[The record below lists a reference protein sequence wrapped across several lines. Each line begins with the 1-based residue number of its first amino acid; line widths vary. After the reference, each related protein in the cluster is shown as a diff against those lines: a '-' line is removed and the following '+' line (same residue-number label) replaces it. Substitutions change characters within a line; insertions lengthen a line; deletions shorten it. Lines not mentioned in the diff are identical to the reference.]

1 MFQELGPFKV
11 VKCIHLL
18 GNNVGFAAD
27 CAGKEFRRLEDGWA
41 NFPETERAENG
52 ATRLFDAIPQFSF
65 RRQQVPCAFDR
76 LELAARLFFCRSEE
90 HTSELQSRRDLVC
103 RLLLEKK
110 NKSRL

>member
-41 NFPETERAENG
+41 NFPETERASKEV
-52 ATRLFDAIPQFSF
+52 LSLPMYPEL
-65 RRQQVPCAFDR
+65 RREQIEFVGQALRAVLRA
-76 LELAARLFFCRSEE
+76 
-90 HTSELQSRRDLVC
+90 
-103 RLLLEKK
+103 
-110 NKSRL
+110 